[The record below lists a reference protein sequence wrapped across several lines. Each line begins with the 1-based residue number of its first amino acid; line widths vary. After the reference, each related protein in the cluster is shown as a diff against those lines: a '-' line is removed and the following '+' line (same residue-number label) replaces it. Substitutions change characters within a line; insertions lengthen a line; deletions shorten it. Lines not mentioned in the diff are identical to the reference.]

1 MLKCSIWWC
10 GIGKV
15 HYYANARPAITVPPN
30 RISRGLKNLSISRAS
45 KLNPTQK
52 QQQQQQQTVFLC
64 TCRRN
69 CSVAAMEEEASTK
82 QHNSSSLYG
91 FLSKKPYDPP
101 SWASHLNPIPSHIFS
116 LGHVCI
122 SLSLPPAS
130 DQTYIVCM
138 YMHMEL

>member
-1 MLKCSIWWC
+1 MLKCSSIWWC

-15 HYYANARPAITVPPN
+15 YYNANARPPAITVPPN
-30 RISRGLKNLSISRAS
+30 RISRALKNFSISRAL

-52 QQQQQQQTVFLC
+52 QQQTVFLF

-69 CSVAAMEEEASTK
+69 CSVTAMEEEASTK

-122 SLSLPPAS
+122 SLSPAS